1 MSSLFGNW
9 FKTQGQLEAESKAY
23 MDFAFPYGDIQ
34 QEKLKSIV
42 DELKGKDD
50 ISMAFYFYLLTKQEC
65 SKFDFVDGDYK
76 DLYSKLSKIV
86 KGKSK
91 DNICKYIVLAKYD
104 LKINKRLAYP
114 KVDRL
119 LKEANEL
126 ETSIINK

>member
-50 ISMAFYFYLLTKQEC
+50 VSMAFYFYLLTKQEC
-65 SKFDFVDGDYK
+65 SKFDFIDGDYK

-91 DNICKYIVLAKYD
+91 DNIYKFIALAKYD
-104 LKINKRLAYP
+104 LKIKKSLKYP
-114 KVDRL
+114 TIKTIEKASQEI
-119 LKEANEL
+119 KE
-126 ETSIINK
+126 IIEK